1 MTIELRS
8 IIEQLEKLQGII
20 FTSVRG
26 NLEKSIRI
34 GQITNQEAEEIRSL
48 FKKYHS
54 IKKTVENDIIK
65 IRNGI
70 GAHRGNQPMEW
81 DKLGP
86 EAFRPLFEVVPE
98 LFERIISLDIYD
110 WTRIPEEGVIEI

>member
-1 MTIELRS
+1 
-8 IIEQLEKLQGII
+8 
-20 FTSVRG
+20 
-26 NLEKSIRI
+26 
-34 GQITNQEAEEIRSL
+34 
-48 FKKYHS
+48 
-54 IKKTVENDIIK
+54 
-65 IRNGI
+65 
-70 GAHRGNQPMEW
+70 MEW